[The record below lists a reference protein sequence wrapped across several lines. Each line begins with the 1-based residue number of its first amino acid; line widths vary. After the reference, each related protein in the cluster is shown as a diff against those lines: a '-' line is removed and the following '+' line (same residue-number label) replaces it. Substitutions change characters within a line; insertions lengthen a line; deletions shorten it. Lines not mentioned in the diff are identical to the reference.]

1 MSTLIKLFFA
11 FFVGLFFGGFLL
23 FGQTACSQPQQDA
36 AENLLGALSD
46 GVDETLENPSELVF
60 AGQIANEAGAWQNN
74 YVVVLFK
81 GSEEIARTTSHL
93 MNSGLTSNGPMDGVF
108 ELRTRNEYELTL
120 THEVYDG
127 TNNRLDMSTVP
138 GVVGTRYIGRWLGQ
152 LKPNDIQ
159 TFHVAGKQLT
169 YSVVVLPVPQAELT
183 EAYQPG
189 HLRLN
194 GQTLITDQADVIAN
208 DQIVIVATAVPQPTP
223 IPQHTI
229 ELVLLPS
236 NNNGEDWHLQLTG
249 YYGNRWDVWERFVAG
264 YGYPMSWEMFK
275 DAVLAHNP
283 QLESDGF
290 VFYAD
295 KAYLLPSM
303 Q

>member
-11 FFVGLFFGGFLL
+11 FLVGLFFGGSLL
-23 FGQTACSQPQQDA
+23 VSQTACSQPQQDA
-36 AENLLGALSD
+36 AENLLGVISD

-60 AGQIANEAGAWQNN
+60 AGQIANEAGSWQND

-120 THEVYDG
+120 THEVYDS

-152 LKPNDIQ
+152 LTPNDIK

-183 EAYQPG
+183 EAYQQG

-208 DQIVIVATAVPQPTP
+208 DQIVIEATAVPQPTAMP
-223 IPQHTI
+223 PSSFQ
-229 ELVLLPS
+229 LVLLPS
-236 NNNGEDWHLQLTG
+236 NNNGADWHLQLTG
-249 YYGNRWDVWERFVAG
+249 YYGNRWDVWERFVIG
-264 YGYPMSWEMFK
+264 QGYPMSWETFK
-275 DAVLAHNP
+275 EAVLVYNP
-283 QLESDGF
+283 ELVSDGF
-290 VFYAD
+290 VFYPE
-295 KAYLLPSM
+295 KAYRLPAT